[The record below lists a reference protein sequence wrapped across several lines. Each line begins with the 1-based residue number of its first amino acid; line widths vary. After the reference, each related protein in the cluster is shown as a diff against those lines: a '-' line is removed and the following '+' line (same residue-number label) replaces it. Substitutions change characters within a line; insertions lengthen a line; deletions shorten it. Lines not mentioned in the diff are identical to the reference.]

1 MGWLWLAHT
10 CVHSNHPTPS
20 GLPSS
25 KMRRGVDTK
34 FSCFTGYCISH
45 MALSEFQLIAKYFT
59 RQPMRRADVVL
70 GIGDDAALLRV
81 PAGQYLAVSIDT
93 LVEGVHFLPDIAP
106 ADLGYRAL
114 AVNLSDL
121 AAMGAQPAWATLA
134 ITVPRV
140 DEAWLEHFSS
150 GFFELA
156 QQHRVQLVGG
166 NTTRGPLSISVQVHG
181 FVPEEQALK
190 RSGAHPGDLIF
201 VTGTLGDAAIGLQ
214 AALRKIILPP
224 EHAQFA
230 AQRWLRPVPRVAE
243 GLALRGIAS
252 ACIDISDG
260 LLADLGHVCA
270 ASQVGA
276 RIAVERAPVST
287 LFEAVGRGDWNL
299 PLCAGD
305 DYELCFTAAPG
316 RRAHIEELFGAFA
329 CGVSCIGVIEAAPGV
344 RCEMQDGRPFIPAQC
359 GYDHFA
365 ASAP

>member
-1 MGWLWLAHT
+1 M
-10 CVHSNHPTPS
+10 P
-20 GLPSS
+20 
-25 KMRRGVDTK
+25 
-34 FSCFTGYCISH
+34 
-45 MALSEFQLIAKYFT
+45 LSEFQLIANYFT
-59 RQPMRRADVVL
+59 RQSVLRADVAL

-81 PAGQYLAVSIDT
+81 PAGQCLAVSIDT

-140 DEAWLEHFSS
+140 DESWLAQFSG
-150 GFFELA
+150 GFFALA
-156 QQHRVQLVGG
+156 QQHNVQLVGG

-181 FVPEEQALK
+181 FVPETQALR
-190 RSGAHPGDLIF
+190 RSGAQPGDLIF

-214 AALRKIILPP
+214 AALRKIVLDP
-224 EHAQFA
+224 AQAQRA

-243 GLALRGIAS
+243 GLALREVAS

-260 LLADLGHVCA
+260 LLADLGHVCD

-276 RIAVERAPVST
+276 RIAVEQVPVST
-287 LFEAVGRGDWNL
+287 LFQEAGRRDWSL
-299 PLCAGD
+299 TLCAGD
-305 DYELCFTAAPG
+305 DYELCFTAAPE
-316 RRAHIEELFGAFA
+316 RRAHVKEIFSAYA
-329 CGVSCIGVIEAAPGV
+329 CGVTCIGVIEAAPGV
-344 RCEMQDGRPFIPAQC
+344 RCEMHDGRLFVPATR
-359 GYDHFA
+359 GYDHFV